1 MTILR
6 TPDLESR
13 IFLFVVAFGALA
25 QAGAADYDAINEYR
39 ISAQVCDSIVRPPV
53 PELKA
58 RTELEEAARDASA
71 GENLA
76 AAVRRKS
83 YRATRVTFL
92 GVSAV
97 NTASLVATLQRDFCR
112 ELGDPEFSEM
122 GIHRDK
128 GRVWLVLAVAVR
140 LPEASEWQAL
150 GRAALALIN
159 QARGQARRCGTEDFG
174 PAPPLAW
181 NDRLAAAALAHSGD
195 MAAKN
200 YFSHEAP
207 DGSHFGDRI
216 GRAGYVFR
224 AAGENI
230 AAGQATPEKAVAA
243 WLESPPHCVNVM
255 RREFT
260 ESGIAFVLGSPGS
273 EAIYWTQTLG
283 APR

>member
-1 MTILR
+1 VF
-6 TPDLESR
+6 DSSR
-13 IFLFVVAFGALA
+13 VFLFAVAFGALA

-39 ISAQVCDSIVRPPV
+39 ASAQLCNSVVRPPL
-53 PELKA
+53 PALKP
-58 RTELEEAARDASA
+58 RTELEEAARDAGA
-71 GENLA
+71 GANLA
-76 AAVRRKS
+76 AAVRKKS
-83 YRATRVTFL
+83 YRASRMTLL
-92 GVSAV
+92 GVSAT
-97 NTASLVATLQRDFCR
+97 NPERLVAALLHDFCR
-112 ELGDPEFSEM
+112 ELGDPAFSEM

-128 GRVWLVLAVAVR
+128 GRVWLVLAVPVH
-140 LPEASEWQAL
+140 LPGASQWQAL
-150 GRAALALIN
+150 GHAALELIN
-159 QARGQARRCGTEDFG
+159 QARAQPRRCGTEDFG

-181 NDRLAAAALAHSGD
+181 NDQLAAAALAHSGD

-216 GRAGYVFR
+216 RRAGYAFR

-230 AAGQATPEKAVAA
+230 AAGQDTPEKAVAA
-243 WLESPPHCVNVM
+243 WLESPPHCANVM

-273 EAIYWTQTLG
+273 QAIYWTENFG